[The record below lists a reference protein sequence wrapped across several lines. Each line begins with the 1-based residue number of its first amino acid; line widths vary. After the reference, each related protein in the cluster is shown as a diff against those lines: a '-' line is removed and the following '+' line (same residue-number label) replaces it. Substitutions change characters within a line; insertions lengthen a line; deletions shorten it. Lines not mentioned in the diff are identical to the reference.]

1 MQKENERLQSRLKET
16 EQAAIVAIRDKEVA
30 TAKQNA
36 VKTLSSQDEQEVTE
50 ISKLKQQISELQVQ
64 LESSSNKGGVA
75 DQGGVANDAMREKLI
90 STTVSN
96 GFYTSSCHGDV
107 LLSMNY

>member
-1 MQKENERLQSRLKET
+1 MQKENERLQGRLKDT

-36 VKTLSSQDEQEVTE
+36 VKTPSSQEVTE
-50 ISKLKQQISELQVQ
+50 ISKLKQQISELQAQ

-96 GFYTSSCHGDV
+96 GLYTSSCHGDV
-107 LLSMNY
+107 LLA